1 MTFKLHFSWVLT
13 ALFFITL
20 QAVAQQQMLL
30 GYCPDELTAEAE
42 PVMLDANN
50 NTLFKAAIVLPEARM
65 KLLKGA
71 KSSAGFAANKS
82 FFSVYFSNMREN
94 YRKFAECAL

>member
-1 MTFKLHFSWVLT
+1 MTFKLRFSWVLA

-42 PVMLDANN
+42 PVMLDKHN
-50 NTLFKAAIVLPEARM
+50 NTYSKRPLCCPKRA
-65 KLLKGA
+65 
-71 KSSAGFAANKS
+71 
-82 FFSVYFSNMREN
+82 
-94 YRKFAECAL
+94 